1 MDEIETNK
9 NEKIEIDLVLQAIYM
24 KYGYDF
30 RHYAK
35 ASIRRRIRHSM
46 QKYGLQRICDLQY
59 RLIYDEPFFEKFL
72 LDLTVN
78 VTEMF
83 RDPLFFKALRE
94 NVLPA
99 LRDNPLVKVWHAGCS
114 TGEEAYSI
122 AILFKEAGMKDMVR
136 IYATDANE
144 AVLAVA
150 KKGIYSL
157 ERMQQYIAN
166 YQKTGG
172 AASFADYYTS
182 RYGNAIMKQELRKNI
197 VFSDHNL
204 VTDDVFGDMDLILCR
219 NVMIYFNRELQERV
233 FRIFNQSLC
242 AGGFLCLGAKE
253 SIRFSSVSDEYDTV
267 LEGHKIYRKRKDPDN
282 PDECIK

>member
-1 MDEIETNK
+1 MGEIEISR
-9 NEKIEIDLVLQAIYM
+9 NEKLEIDLVLQAVYA

-30 RHYAK
+30 RNYAK
-35 ASIRRRIRHSM
+35 ASIRRRVRHSM
-46 QKYGLQRICDLQY
+46 EKHGLPRICDLQHK
-59 RLIYDEPFFEKFL
+59 LIYDSAFFEQFL

-83 RDPLFFKALRE
+83 RDPPFFKALRE
-94 NVLPA
+94 KVIPA
-99 LRDNPLVKVWHAGCS
+99 LQDVTPIKIWHAGCA

-122 AILFKEAGMKDMVR
+122 AILFQEAGMADRVR

-150 KKGIYSL
+150 KKGIYAL
-157 ERMQQYIAN
+157 DHMQQYTTN
-166 YQKTGG
+166 YQKSGG
-172 AASFADYYTS
+172 IASFSDYYTS
-182 RYGNAIMKQELRKNI
+182 RYGNAIMNQKLRKRI

-219 NVMIYFNRELQERV
+219 NVMIYFSRELQDRV
-233 FRIFNQSLC
+233 FEKFTQCLC
-242 AGGFLCLGAKE
+242 AGGFLCLGTKE
-253 SIRFSSVSDEYDTV
+253 SIRYSSISGKYETLMD
-267 LEGHKIYRKRKDPDN
+267 GQRIYRKRQDPEH

>member
-1 MDEIETNK
+1 MDETEK
-9 NEKIEIDLVLQAIYM
+9 SQNEKVEIDLVLQAVYM

-46 QKYGLQRICDLQY
+46 EKHGLERICDLQH
-59 RLIYDEPFFEKFL
+59 RLIYDGTFFDQFL

-83 RDPLFFKALRE
+83 RDPPFFKALRE
-94 NVLPA
+94 KILPA
-99 LRDNPLVKVWHAGCS
+99 LRDSPPVKIWHAGCA

-122 AILFKEAGMKDMVR
+122 AILLQEAGMADMAR
-136 IYATDANE
+136 IYATVANE
-144 AVLAVA
+144 AVLARA

-157 ERMQQYIAN
+157 ERIQQYTTN
-166 YQKTGG
+166 YQKSGG
-172 AASFADYYTS
+172 LGSFADYYTS
-182 RYGNAIMKQELRKNI
+182 RYGNAIMNQDLRKRI

-204 VTDDVFGDMDLILCR
+204 VTDEVFGDMDLILCR
-219 NVMIYFNRELQERV
+219 NVMIYFSRPLQDRV
-233 FRIFNQSLC
+233 FGIFTKSLC
-242 AGGFLCLGAKE
+242 AGGFLCLGTKE
-253 SIRFSSVSDEYDTV
+253 SVRFSPVSDEYETV
-267 LEGHKIYRKRKDPDN
+267 MKGQKIYRKRPDARH

>member
-1 MDEIETNK
+1 MDEIEISR
-9 NEKIEIDLVLQAIYM
+9 NEKIEIDLLLDAIYR

-35 ASIRRRIRHSM
+35 ASIRRRVRYGM
-46 QKYGLQRICDLQY
+46 EKYNLPRICDLQH
-59 RLIYDEPFFEKFL
+59 RLIYDRAFFDQFL

-94 NVLPA
+94 EVLPV
-99 LRDNPLVKVWHAGCS
+99 LRESPPVKVWHAGCS
-114 TGEEAYSI
+114 TGEEAYSL
-122 AILFKEAGMKDMVR
+122 AILFKEAGMEGMAQ

-144 AVLAVA
+144 AVLVTA

-157 ERMQQYIAN
+157 DRIRQYTGN
-166 YQKTGG
+166 YQKGG
-172 AASFADYYTS
+172 GLASFAEYYTS
-182 RYGNAIMKQELRKNI
+182 RYGNAIMNQSLRKRI
-197 VFSDHNL
+197 VFSEHNL
-204 VTDDVFGDMDLILCR
+204 VTDEVFGDMDLILCR
-219 NVMIYFNRELQERV
+219 NVMIYFSKSLQNRV
-233 FRIFNQSLC
+233 FDIFTQSLC

-253 SIRFSSVSDEYDTV
+253 SIRFSPVSDQFEAV
-267 LEGHKIYRKRKDPDN
+267 LEGQRIYRKRRDPEH